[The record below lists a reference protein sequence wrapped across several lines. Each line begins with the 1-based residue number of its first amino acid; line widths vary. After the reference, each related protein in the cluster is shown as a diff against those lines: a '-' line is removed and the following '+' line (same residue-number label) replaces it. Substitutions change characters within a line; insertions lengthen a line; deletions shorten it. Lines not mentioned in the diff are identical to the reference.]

1 VDKRDPL
8 EQAIRNV
15 KIATLFAAIAV
26 CLVVA
31 DIIVLLLR
39 R

>member
-1 VDKRDPL
+1 MAKRDPL
-8 EQAIRNV
+8 DRAIRNV
-15 KIATLFAAIAV
+15 KIATVFAAIAV

-31 DIIVLLLR
+31 DIIILLMR